1 MIKTDLSPIHS
12 HTFYVNKQTNQ
23 STTLRQWVKSDF
35 ERNYNTDNHLL
46 EDIIING
53 CSGLCVDLSN
63 DKHNRSFVVWD
74 NGDYI
79 IEILGDLA
87 KEDIMSLSKINKI
100 K

>member
-35 ERNYNTDNHLL
+35 ERNYNTENHLL

-63 DKHNRSFVVWD
+63 DKHNRSLVVWD

-79 IEILGDLA
+79 IEILGDLV